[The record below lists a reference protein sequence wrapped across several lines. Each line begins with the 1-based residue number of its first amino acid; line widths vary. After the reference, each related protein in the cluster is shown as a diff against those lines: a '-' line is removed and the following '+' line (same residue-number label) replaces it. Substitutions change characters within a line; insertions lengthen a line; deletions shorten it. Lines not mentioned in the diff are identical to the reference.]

1 MAPREEVIQSAVR
14 FLQNP
19 KVQESSLTKRVAF
32 LESKGLTNE
41 EVQIALQ
48 RSGSSSGNAWA
59 VDATAMQVQ
68 SVPAQAAFQMQHGT
82 MMPGPPQPQ
91 LLTWKDYALG
101 AIGVA
106 GAGYGLYSL
115 ISAYILPYI
124 IPTTDFLTTSTQEL
138 DTHVTASSNVLT
150 SIQSETAAV
159 MSAVRTQSAN
169 VTKTLDEMQATL
181 GGVKESTTKRDVAL
195 KVLRTDIET
204 LHELVPQMLDKQTM
218 MRAAQISDLQNE
230 FKSLKSLLLNRPIPT
245 GAPSAAP
252 VSDNAPSRI
261 FSGNSPSST
270 PNTSKGFP
278 FLTNKPIIPAWQLAQ
293 QQQKSGESDS
303 GRGGHGQDHLNK

>member
-41 EVQIALQ
+41 EVEIALQ
-48 RSGSSSGNAWA
+48 RSGSSSGNAGA

-68 SVPAQAAFQMQHGT
+68 LVPAQAGFQMQHGT
-82 MMPGPPQPQ
+82 MMLGPPQPQ
-91 LLTWKDYALG
+91 LLTWKDYTLG

-106 GAGYGLYSL
+106 GVGYGLYSL
-115 ISAYILPYI
+115 FSAYILPDI
-124 IPTTDFLTTSTQEL
+124 IPTTESLTTSTQEL
-138 DTHVTASSNVLT
+138 DTHVTASSDVLT
-150 SIQSETAAV
+150 SIQSETVAV
-159 MSAVRTQSAN
+159 MSAVETQSAN
-169 VTKTLDEMQATL
+169 ITKALDKMQAMM
-181 GGVKESTTKRDVAL
+181 GSVKENATKRDVAL
-195 KVLRTDIET
+195 KVLRTDIEA
-204 LHELVPQMLDKQTM
+204 LHELVPQMLDKQTTM
-218 MRAAQISDLQNE
+218 QAAQISDLQNE
-230 FKSLKSLLLNRPIPT
+230 VKSLKSLLLSRPIPT
-245 GAPSAAP
+245 GALSAAP
-252 VSDNAPSRI
+252 VFDNAPSPI
-261 FSGNSPSST
+261 FSGNSSSST
-270 PNTSKGFP
+270 PNTSKGFR